1 MFIHI
6 IFAEISIMNIAIRST
21 TQQQQELKKKGFPEK
36 IALQWLNE
44 DDSMRG
50 ITADALFDLTFN
62 DNDIASNDLIN
73 DLPVFVNGVNCV
85 CKDIDRP
92 NYIRLNAWNGFINR
106 GTTELACNN
115 AEFKKKAEDIL
126 NTLEWQYAW
135 VADDYG
141 FIAARIIAMIINEAY
156 YALDEEVSTKE
167 QIDIAM
173 KLGTNYPYGPF
184 EWSEKIGL
192 KNVVQLLQNL
202 ATQDE
207 RYVISALLLS
217 ESQQF

>member
-1 MFIHI
+1 
-6 IFAEISIMNIAIRST
+6 
-21 TQQQQELKKKGFPEK
+21 
-36 IALQWLNE
+36 
-44 DDSMRG
+44 
-50 ITADALFDLTFN
+50 
-62 DNDIASNDLIN
+62 
-73 DLPVFVNGVNCV
+73 
-85 CKDIDRP
+85 
-92 NYIRLNAWNGFINR
+92 
-106 GTTELACNN
+106 
-115 AEFKKKAEDIL
+115 
-126 NTLEWQYAW
+126 
-135 VADDYG
+135 
-141 FIAARIIAMIINEAY
+141 MIINEAY
-156 YALDEEVSTKE
+156 HALDEEVSTKE